1 MGIIHVFIFILLSN
15 FTMAQ
20 NFVSEKAEI
29 RKVVQQFKES
39 LIKKDPAT
47 FYSLFHE
54 NPVIWIGVLKNRIQQ
69 K

>member
-1 MGIIHVFIFILLSN
+1 MGIIHVFIFSLLSN

-29 RKVVQQFKES
+29 GKVVQQFKES
-39 LIKKDPAT
+39 IIKKDSAT

-54 NPVIWIGVLKNRIQQ
+54 NPVNGLVF
-69 K
+69 